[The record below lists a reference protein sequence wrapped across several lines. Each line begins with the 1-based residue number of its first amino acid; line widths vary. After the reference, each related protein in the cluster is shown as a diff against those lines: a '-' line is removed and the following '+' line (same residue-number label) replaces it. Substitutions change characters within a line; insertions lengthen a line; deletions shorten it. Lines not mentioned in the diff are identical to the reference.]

1 MDNAILREFLAETED
16 LLEILFGDLRALR
29 ARRGEGR
36 ARRELLSRI
45 FRHVHTIKG
54 SSATVELESITNIA
68 HEFENLLDSV
78 RMGRV
83 YLNDEVMDALDS
95 AANALSESLNAVAR
109 NENQPDTKSLV
120 ERLRHLAKTKGDE
133 RESTPVRDAL
143 LPLPEAIAGSL
154 SKHDAHRLRE
164 AVDEGSRL
172 FVINVSF
179 DLTTFDKSFRNLSDA
194 LAEDGEVI
202 STLPGIASDAP
213 DKISFRIIYATQ
225 ATTEELKK
233 RASPFGEVSM
243 TELTT
248 TRASAKDRGKADGE
262 VSQANAQLQSIAPLT
277 THVRVEMS
285 ELDAIIERAHE
296 LLVETTSTLDLAG
309 TFNLQPNE
317 RASVDERAE
326 RARRSFL
333 ELEEQLI
340 ALRMVAVA
348 QMLERAARA
357 GRIAAR
363 SVGKDV
369 EFEIAGGHVRLDKA
383 LADII
388 ADPLLHILRNAV
400 GHGIETPSERARI
413 GKRPRGL
420 IHLEAR
426 AEGNSVAFKISD
438 DGRGIDPLRIT
449 RAAAAQGI
457 IEAGKLLTKE
467 QALRLIFR
475 QGFTT
480 AASISNVSGRGVG
493 LDVVE
498 RAVEQVGGELRVSSD
513 TGRGTTFEI
522 VLPTTM
528 ALISSLVIN
537 SAGYR
542 YCIDASR
549 IIETGFIAAAD
560 VERNINA
567 GKLDWRGS
575 TVPLIEMRKL
585 LAQPS
590 MDAESIS
597 ASVPVIIVSRS
608 VGRAEENGANHAAII
623 VDAVEGESEALVRGL
638 GRHTSRWRGISGATE
653 LRDGTIA
660 LVLDLPRLLEN
671 VPIADFG
678 LRNSD

>member
-16 LLEILFGDLRALR
+16 LLEILFGDLKTLR
-29 ARRGEGR
+29 ARRAEGR
-36 ARRELLSRI
+36 ARRELLGRI

-54 SSATVELESITNIA
+54 SSATVELEPITKIA

-78 RMGRV
+78 RLGRV
-83 YLNDEVMDALDS
+83 NINDEVMDALDS

-109 NENQPDTKSLV
+109 NEAQPDTKPLV

-133 RESTPVRDAL
+133 QEAIRARDAL
-143 LPLPEAIAGSL
+143 SALPEAISASL

-164 AVDEGSRL
+164 AVEEGSRL
-172 FVINVSF
+172 FVVNVSF

-213 DKISFRIIYATQ
+213 DKIGFRIIYATQ
-225 ATTEELKK
+225 ATTEELKE

-248 TRASAKDRGKADGE
+248 AGASGKDRRKAGVE
-262 VSQANAQLQSIAPLT
+262 SSQDSAQLKSIAPLT

-285 ELDAIIERAHE
+285 ELDAIIAGAHE
-296 LLVETTSTLDLAG
+296 LLIETTNALNLVSTFH
-309 TFNLQPNE
+309 TQP
-317 RASVDERAE
+317 DERALIDE
-326 RARRSFL
+326 RAKSVRRSFL

-340 ALRMVAVA
+340 ALRMVSVT

-363 SVGKDV
+363 ATGKEV
-369 EFEIAGGHVRLDKA
+369 EFEIAGGHVRLDKT

-400 GHGIETPSERARI
+400 GHGIEPPSERARI

-420 IHLEAR
+420 VRLEAR
-426 AEGNSVAFKISD
+426 VEANRVAFRVSD

-457 IEAGKLLTKE
+457 IEAGRLLTKE

-513 TGRGTTFEI
+513 TGKGTTFEI
-522 VLPTTM
+522 VLPTTL

-542 YCIDASR
+542 YCVDASR
-549 IIETGFIAAAD
+549 IIETSSIAAAD

-567 GKLDWRGS
+567 GKLDWRGAAL
-575 TVPLIEMRKL
+575 PLVMMRKL

-590 MDAESIS
+590 MDAKSVKT
-597 ASVPVIIVSRS
+597 SVPVIIVSRS
-608 VGRAEENGANHAAII
+608 IGRAEENGAGRAAII
-623 VDAVEGESEALVRGL
+623 VDAVEGESEALVHGL
-638 GRHTSRWRGISGATE
+638 GRHASRWRGVSGATE
-653 LRDGTIA
+653 LKDGTIA

-671 VPIADFG
+671 V
-678 LRNSD
+678 

>member
-1 MDNAILREFLAETED
+1 MDDAILREFLAETED
-16 LLEILFGDLRALR
+16 LLEILFGDLKTLR
-29 ARRGEGR
+29 ARRAEGR
-36 ARRELLSRI
+36 ARRELLGRI

-54 SSATVELESITNIA
+54 SSATVELEPITKIA

-78 RMGRV
+78 RLGRV
-83 YLNDEVMDALDS
+83 HLNDEVVDALDL
-95 AANALSESLNAVAR
+95 AANALSESLHAVAR
-109 NENQPDTKSLV
+109 NAAQPDTKSLV
-120 ERLRHLAKTKGDE
+120 ERLRHLAKTKNDE
-133 RESTPVRDAL
+133 RESTAAPAAL
-143 LPLPEAIAGSL
+143 ATLPEAIAGSL

-164 AVDEGSRL
+164 AVEEGSRL
-172 FVINVSF
+172 FVVNVSF

-233 RASPFGEVSM
+233 RASAFGEVSL

-248 TRASAKDRGKADGE
+248 TRASGEDKRKAGVE
-262 VSQANAQLQSIAPLT
+262 SSQDSAQLKSIAPLT
-277 THVRVEMS
+277 THVRVEMAA
-285 ELDAIIERAHE
+285 LDAIIAGAHE
-296 LLVETTSTLDLAG
+296 LLVETANTFDFAR
-309 TFNLQPNE
+309 TFNLQ
-317 RASVDERAE
+317 SDERALVEE
-326 RARRSFL
+326 RAESARRRFV

-340 ALRMVAVA
+340 SLRMVVVA

-363 SVGKDV
+363 LSGKEV
-369 EFEIAGGHVRLDKA
+369 EFEIVGGHVRLDKS

-400 GHGIETPSERARI
+400 DHGIEPPSERARI

-420 IHLEAR
+420 VRLEAR
-426 AEGNSVAFKISD
+426 MEANRVAFKVSD

-449 RAAAAQGI
+449 RAAAAQGV
-457 IEAGKLLTKE
+457 IEAGRLLTKE

-475 QGFTT
+475 PGFST
-480 AASISNVSGRGVG
+480 ATSISNVSGRGVG

-498 RAVEQVGGELRVSSD
+498 RAVEQVGGELRVASEQ
-513 TGRGTTFEI
+513 GKGTTFEV
-522 VLPTTM
+522 VLPTTL

-542 YCIDASR
+542 YCMDASR

-567 GKLDWRGS
+567 GKMDWRGAAL
-575 TVPLIEMRKL
+575 PLIEMRKL
-585 LAQPS
+585 LAQPALDVRS
-590 MDAESIS
+590 VK
-597 ASVPVIIVSRS
+597 ASVPVIIVSRNI
-608 VGRAEENGANHAAII
+608 GRAEENGAKHAAII

-638 GRHTSRWRGISGATE
+638 GRHASRWRGVSGATE

-671 VPIADFG
+671 VQ
-678 LRNSD
+678 